1 MMVDFLI
8 FSVDVLLEVLLEFV
22 GSGQVF
28 LKQIMFLFQVNELL
42 FHQFQLIYVF
52 ILLLNML
59 SVF

>member
-1 MMVDFLI
+1 MVDFLI
-8 FSVDVLLEVLLEFV
+8 FSVDVLLKVLLEFV